1 MQKTPTSTSSL
12 PLSGKFSF
20 VAHPPA
26 PLFQRITSLTPQ
38 TPNPLLPAKMLLLHS
53 LPSIPNRV
61 LAPILDRCCRDPR
74 PRLRL
79 CNLLLDAR
87 ELLPHPFGTS
97 FYRAHHPR
105 LRGHLSHLLHPPPL
119 SIVAAVTRAPRRRE
133 PLLGTPPRLLLHC
146 PHPHHSLKKPTATY
160 RSQ

>member
-26 PLFQRITSLTPQ
+26 LLFQRITSLTPR

-61 LAPILDRCCRDPR
+61 LAPPLDRCSRDPR
-74 PRLRL
+74 PRWRL
-79 CNLLLDAR
+79 CNPLLLDAR

-97 FYRAHHPR
+97 FTAHTIPASAAISPTYYALPR
-105 LRGHLSHLLHPPPL
+105 
-119 SIVAAVTRAPRRRE
+119 
-133 PLLGTPPRLLLHC
+133 
-146 PHPHHSLKKPTATY
+146 Y
-160 RSQ
+160 RSSPRSRERHGAENPFSARHPGFFSIASILTIR